1 MINIQNISNFDSLP
15 DKQSIINW
23 AKIALDKKNKEAEIV
38 IRIVENKEGQALNKK
53 WCKKDY
59 PTNVLSFPI
68 TEKIKEAPNILGD
81 IVICANVVFEEA
93 KKQKKSINEHF
104 AHMVIHGIL
113 HLQGYDHITDT
124 EKNVMEKKE
133 IAILDRL
140 GYRNP
145 YVIYNQ

>member
-53 WCKKDY
+53 WCKILY
-59 PTNVLSFPI
+59 PI
-68 TEKIKEAPNILGD
+68 TEKIIEAQIILVD

-145 YVIYNQ
+145 YVIDNQ

>member
-68 TEKIKEAPNILGD
+68 TEKIKAAPNILGD

-93 KKQKKSINEHF
+93 KKQKKSINF
-104 AHMVIHGIL
+104 
-113 HLQGYDHITDT
+113 
-124 EKNVMEKKE
+124 
-133 IAILDRL
+133 
-140 GYRNP
+140 
-145 YVIYNQ
+145 

>member
-15 DKQSIINW
+15 DKQSIISW
-23 AKIALDKKNKEAEIV
+23 AKIALDKKNKEAEVV
-38 IRIVENKEGQALNKK
+38 IRIVENDEGQELNKK

-68 TEKIKEAPNILGD
+68 IDKIKEVPNFLGD

-93 KKQKKSINEHF
+93 KEQKKSINEHF

-113 HLQGYDHITDT
+113 HLQGYNHITDT
-124 EKNVMEKKE
+124 ERNVMEKKE
-133 IAILDRL
+133 IDILDKL

-145 YVIYNQ
+145 YVIHN